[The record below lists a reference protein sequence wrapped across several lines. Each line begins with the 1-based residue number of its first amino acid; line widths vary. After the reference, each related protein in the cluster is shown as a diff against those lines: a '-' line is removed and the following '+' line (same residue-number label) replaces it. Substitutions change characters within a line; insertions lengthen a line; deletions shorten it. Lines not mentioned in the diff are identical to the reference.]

1 MISKYHQAM
10 PTIIRLIHALYEI
23 DSCSCGGL
31 GHVVIDENNVE
42 DIHLERTIELCNE
55 EQSKDKPERF
65 LVICIMEY
73 MKLMTEEQR
82 NLLFAMMEDGDDWS
96 NPDYLDEA
104 TFDLW
109 YEVRAPFARYKGDDQ
124 NEEV

>member
-1 MISKYHQAM
+1 MNSKYHCAM
-10 PTIIRLIHALYEI
+10 PTIIRLVQALYEI

-73 MKLMTEEQR
+73 LKLLTEEQR
-82 NLLFAMMEDGDDWS
+82 KLLFAGWKS
-96 NPDYLDEA
+96 C
-104 TFDLW
+104 
-109 YEVRAPFARYKGDDQ
+109 
-124 NEEV
+124 